1 MDILGEIPGA
11 LSDKISGGIT
21 VGIYI
26 GISKKILNEPLDK
39 ICVAITGSR
48 EILKESLK
56 KFIKN
61 QPGEIIVSISER
73 IPGEILGRLS
83 I

>member
-1 MDILGEIPGA
+1 MGILGEIPGA

-39 ICVAITGSR
+39 ICVA
-48 EILKESLK
+48 SLDLEK
-56 KFIKN
+56 
-61 QPGEIIVSISER
+61 S
-73 IPGEILGRLS
+73 
-83 I
+83 